1 MNSCNLAHLKTCHY
15 YCVTM
20 RVILP
25 LLRIQ
30 PARAPILRYGV
41 AVLST
46 TLALIPALLLP
57 NINESRLAVFAVAV
71 MVSAWYGGWKP
82 GLVATSFALTVSAYF
97 SFSSEQT
104 PAQFRSTMMRLS
116 LFVVLA
122 ALICWFNAALRAAQE
137 NLRRSEMNFRSL
149 ATNAPYGICRCDSAG
164 ELLDL
169 NPALLALL
177 GYSSA
182 QELVGKHLG
191 SLYAD
196 THHWFE
202 LADYLRSATPFNGL
216 IAEWKRKDGSTTV
229 VRVSGRTVC
238 NGDKNKSKSKSK
250 SKNKNKDRAFELFAE
265 DVTERRALEQQL
277 RQSQK
282 MEAVGRLAGGI
293 AHDFNN
299 LLMVISGY
307 SEFLLDRLGPDPA
320 LRGPAQEI
328 AGASQRASTLT
339 RQLLAFSRKQMLA
352 PKILDLNGVVTENLK
367 MLTRMIGEDIDLVM
381 VPATA
386 LGAVRADAGQIEQVI
401 MNLAVNARDAMP
413 SGGKLTIETSNI
425 SLDEEYS
432 RFHAPLKPGDYVML
446 AISDTGMGMDSET
459 QSHIFEPFFTTK
471 GPKGT
476 GLGLSTVYGIVKQ
489 SGGYIWV
496 YSEPGKGTTFKIY
509 LPRVAERVEAAQVV
523 APAEPAFTEPGTET
537 ILLAEDE
544 ANLRYLAR
552 QFLEKQGYKVI
563 EAADGAVAM
572 QIAVAHEGVI
582 HLLLTDVIMPG
593 MNGRELA
600 QRISEIRPQTKILY
614 MSGYTEN
621 VIGHNGTLDAG
632 IRLLQKPFTLREL
645 KSKVREVL
653 DSSLVPREM
662 DVPLRST
669 REAAG
674 QDREQ
679 PPLSRAPR
687 FQLNLPLKYRRLD
700 EEKWHEGE
708 TRNISRSGLLFQAE
722 DLLQPNV
729 QLEINLVL
737 PSEIAGLSPTEVVC
751 RGEIVRTVKAAEE
764 KMPPALAAK
773 ILQYHFQ
780 HGSQLPRA

>member
-1 MNSCNLAHLKTCHY
+1 MVY
-15 YCVTM
+15 M
-20 RVILP
+20 RVTLP
-25 LLRIQ
+25 LLRIP

-46 TLALIPALLLP
+46 TLALIPAVLLP
-57 NINESRLAVFAVAV
+57 NITESRLAVFAVAV

-97 SFSSEQT
+97 SFSGEHT
-104 PAQFRSTMMRLS
+104 PAQFRSTMLRLA

-137 NLRRSEMNFRSL
+137 GLRRSEVNFRSL
-149 ATNAPYGICRCDSAG
+149 VTNAPYGICRCDSSG
-164 ELLDL
+164 QLLDA
-169 NPALLALL
+169 NPALRAML
-177 GYSSA
+177 GYTA
-182 QELVGKHLG
+182 AEELLGKHLG
-191 SLYAD
+191 ALYAD
-196 THHWFE
+196 SQQWFE
-202 LADYLRSATPFNGL
+202 LADHLRSAAPFTGL
-216 IAEWKRKDGSTTV
+216 IAEWKRTDGTGV
-229 VRVSGRTVC
+229 LVRVSGRSVS
-238 NGDKNKSKSKSK
+238 NGDRDKT
-250 SKNKNKDRAFELFAE
+250 FELFAE
-265 DVTERRALEQQL
+265 DVTEHRALEQQL

-307 SEFLLDRLGPDPA
+307 SEFLLDRLGPEPA
-320 LRGPAQEI
+320 LRAPAQEI
-328 AGASQRASTLT
+328 ASAAGRATSLT

-367 MLTRMIGEDIDLVM
+367 MLTRVIGEDIDLVM
-381 VPATA
+381 VPAA
-386 LGAVRADAGQIEQVI
+386 GLGTVRADAGQIEQVI

-413 SGGKLTIETSNI
+413 AGGKLTIETSNVT
-425 SLDEEYS
+425 LDEEQA
-432 RFHAPLKPGDYVML
+432 RFHPPLTPGNYVLL
-446 AISDTGMGMDSET
+446 AISDTGAGMDSET
-459 QSHIFEPFFTTK
+459 QSRIFEPFFTTK
-471 GPKGT
+471 GVKGT

-496 YSEPGKGTTFKIY
+496 YSEQGKGTTFKIY
-509 LPRVAERVEAAQVV
+509 LPRVADAVESPVKIPVPSESV
-523 APAEPAFTEPGTET
+523 AIEPGTET
-537 ILLAEDE
+537 ILLVEDE

-552 QFLEKQGYKVI
+552 QFLEKQGYRVI
-563 EAADGAVAM
+563 DAADGAVAM

-600 QRISEIRPQTKILY
+600 QHILEIRPNVKVLY

-621 VIGHNGTLDAG
+621 VIGRNGTLDAG
-632 IRLLQKPFTLREL
+632 VRLLQKPFTLRDL

-653 DSSLVPREM
+653 DSTPFPSEIAMSVHTAHAKSVP
-662 DVPLRST
+662 PL
-669 REAAG
+669 
-674 QDREQ
+674 
-679 PPLSRAPR
+679 PLSRAQR
-687 FQLNLPLKYRRLD
+687 FQLHLPLKYRRLD
-700 EEKWHEGE
+700 EEKWHDGE

-729 QLEINLVL
+729 ILEINLVL

-751 RGEIVRTVKAAEE
+751 RGEVVRTVGSNGEQ
-764 KMPPALAAK
+764 MPPALAAK

>member
-1 MNSCNLAHLKTCHY
+1 MVY
-15 YCVTM
+15 M
-20 RVILP
+20 RVTLP

-30 PARAPILRYGV
+30 PARASILRYGV

-46 TLALIPALLLP
+46 TLALIPVLLLP
-57 NINESRLAVFAVAV
+57 NIAESRLAVFAVAV

-97 SFSSEQT
+97 SFSGEHT
-104 PAQFRSTMMRLS
+104 PAQYRSTMIRLT

-122 ALICWFNAALRAAQE
+122 MLICWFNAALRGAQE
-137 NLRRSEMNFRSL
+137 GLRRSEINFRSL
-149 ATNAPYGICRCDSAG
+149 VTNAPYGICRCDSAG
-164 ELLDL
+164 KLLDA
-169 NPALLALL
+169 NPALLAML
-177 GYSSA
+177 GYSSPN
-182 QELVGKHLG
+182 ELAGIHLG
-191 SLYAD
+191 ALYAD
-196 THHWFE
+196 AQQWFQ
-202 LADYLRSATPFNGL
+202 LADYLLSATPFNGL
-216 IAEWKRKDGSTTV
+216 IVEWKRKDGTGTA
-229 VRVSGRTVC
+229 VRVSGRAVSDGKKGRT
-238 NGDKNKSKSKSK
+238 
-250 SKNKNKDRAFELFAE
+250 FELFAE

-282 MEAVGRLAGGI
+282 MEAVGRLAGGV

-328 AGASQRASTLT
+328 ASAAVRATSLT

-352 PKILDLNGVVTENLK
+352 PKILDLNSVVTENLK
-367 MLTRMIGEDIDLVM
+367 MLNRMIGEDIELMM
-381 VPATA
+381 VPAA
-386 LGAVRADAGQIEQVI
+386 DLGTVRADAGQIEQVI

-413 SGGKLTIETSNI
+413 AGGKLTIETSNV
-425 SLDEEYS
+425 SLDEDYA
-432 RFHAPLKPGDYVML
+432 RFHAPLRPGNYVML
-446 AISDTGMGMDSET
+446 AISDTGAGMDSET

-496 YSEPGKGTTFKIY
+496 YSEAGKGTTFKVY
-509 LPRVAERVEAAQVV
+509 LPRVADTVEAPAQV
-523 APAEPAFTEPGTET
+523 AIPAESTATEPGTET
-537 ILLAEDE
+537 VLLVEDE
-544 ANLRYLAR
+544 TNLRYLAR
-552 QFLEKQGYKVI
+552 QFLEKQGYRVV
-563 EAADGAVAM
+563 EAADGAAAM
-572 QIAVAHEGVI
+572 QIAVAHEGMI

-600 QRISEIRPQTKILY
+600 QRISEIRPNVKVLY

-621 VIGHNGTLDAG
+621 VIGSNGTLDAG
-632 IRLLQKPFTLREL
+632 VRLLQKPFTLRDL

-653 DSSLVPREM
+653 DSTPF
-662 DVPLRST
+662 PL
-669 REAAG
+669 EAAMSVQTAHVKATQG
-674 QDREQ
+674 LHQL
-679 PPLSRAPR
+679 PSSRAQR
-687 FQLNLPLKYRRLD
+687 FQLHLPLKYRRLD
-700 EEKWHEGE
+700 EEKWHSGE

-722 DLLQPNV
+722 DPLQPNV
-729 QLEINLVL
+729 ILEINLVL
-737 PSEIAGLSPTEVVC
+737 PAEIAGLSPTEVIC
-751 RGEIVRTVKAAEE
+751 KGEVVRTVEANGE

>member
-1 MNSCNLAHLKTCHY
+1 MVY
-15 YCVTM
+15 M
-20 RVILP
+20 RVTLP

-30 PARAPILRYGV
+30 PARAAILRYGV

-46 TLALIPALLLP
+46 TLALIPVLLLP
-57 NINESRLAVFAVAV
+57 NIAESRLAVFAVAV

-97 SFSSEQT
+97 SFSGEHA
-104 PAQFRSTMMRLS
+104 PAQYRSTMIRLT

-122 ALICWFNAALRAAQE
+122 MLICWFNAALRAAQE
-137 NLRRSEMNFRSL
+137 NLRRSEINFRSL
-149 ATNAPYGICRCDSAG
+149 VTNAPYGVCRCDSAG
-164 ELLDL
+164 QLLDA
-169 NPALLALL
+169 NPALLAMLGYPSAKELL
-177 GYSSA
+177 G
-182 QELVGKHLG
+182 QHLG
-191 SLYAD
+191 GLYAD
-196 THHWFE
+196 TQHWFE
-202 LADYLRSATPFNGL
+202 LADFLRSAAPFTGL
-216 IAEWKRKDGSTTV
+216 IAEWKRKDGSSTV
-229 VRVSGRTVC
+229 VRVSGRAVS
-238 NGDKNKSKSKSK
+238 NGERGKT
-250 SKNKNKDRAFELFAE
+250 FELFAE

-328 AGASQRASTLT
+328 ASASGRATTLT

-367 MLTRMIGEDIDLVM
+367 MLTRVIGEDIDLVM
-381 VPATA
+381 VPASE
-386 LGAVRADAGQIEQVI
+386 LGTVRADAGQIEQVI

-413 SGGKLTIETSNI
+413 SGGKLTIETSNV
-425 SLDEEYS
+425 SLDEEYA
-432 RFHAPLKPGDYVML
+432 RFHAPLRPGNYVL
-446 AISDTGMGMDSET
+446 LSISDTGAGMDSET

-509 LPRVAERVEAAQVV
+509 LPRVAATVERPPQILVAAES
-523 APAEPAFTEPGTET
+523 AAIEPGTET
-537 ILLAEDE
+537 ILLVEDE

-552 QFLEKQGYKVI
+552 QYLEKQGYRVI
-563 EAADGAVAM
+563 EAADGAVAI
-572 QIAVAHEGVI
+572 QITVAHEGVI

-600 QRISEIRPQTKILY
+600 QRISEIRPNVRVLY

-621 VIGHNGTLDAG
+621 VIGRNGTLDAG
-632 IRLLQKPFTLREL
+632 VRLLQKPFTLRDL

-653 DSSLVPREM
+653 DTNPIPPEVAMSVHTAHAKATPPQL
-662 DVPLRST
+662 
-669 REAAG
+669 
-674 QDREQ
+674 
-679 PPLSRAPR
+679 PLSRAQR
-687 FQLNLPLKYRRLD
+687 FQLHLPLKYRRLD
-700 EEKWHEGE
+700 EEKWHDGE

-729 QLEINLVL
+729 ILEINLVL
-737 PSEIAGLSPTEVVC
+737 PAEIAGLSATEVVC
-751 RGEIVRTVKAAEE
+751 RGEVVRTEAANGE

>member
-1 MNSCNLAHLKTCHY
+1 
-15 YCVTM
+15 M
-20 RVILP
+20 RVTLP
-25 LLRIQ
+25 LLRIP

-97 SFSSEQT
+97 SFTGEHT
-104 PAQFRSTMMRLS
+104 PAQYRSTMIRLT
-116 LFVVLA
+116 LFVALA
-122 ALICWFNAALRAAQE
+122 LLICWFNAALRATQE
-137 NLRRSEMNFRSL
+137 GLRRSEKNFRSL
-149 ATNAPYGICRCDSAG
+149 VTNAPYGICRCDSAG
-164 ELLDL
+164 KLLDV
-169 NPALLALL
+169 NPALQAML
-177 GYSSA
+177 GYSSGRDLIG
-182 QELVGKHLG
+182 QHVGA
-191 SLYAD
+191 LYAD
-196 THHWFE
+196 THQWFE
-202 LADYLRSATPFNGL
+202 LADYLLAADPFTGV
-216 IAEWKRKDGSTTV
+216 IAEWKRKDGSSTV
-229 VRVSGRTVC
+229 VRVSGRAVSDGGKKRT
-238 NGDKNKSKSKSK
+238 
-250 SKNKNKDRAFELFAE
+250 FELFTE

-307 SEFLLDRLGPDPA
+307 SEFLLDRLGPDPS

-328 AGASQRASTLT
+328 SSAAERASALT

-352 PKILDLNGVVTENLK
+352 PKVLDLNAVVTENLK
-367 MLTRMIGEDIDLVM
+367 MLTRVIGEDIDLVM
-381 VPATA
+381 VPAA
-386 LGAVRADAGQIEQVI
+386 SLGAVRADAGQIEQVI

-413 SGGKLTIETSNI
+413 SGGKLTIETSNV
-425 SLDEEYS
+425 SLAEEDS
-432 RFHAPLKPGDYVML
+432 RFHAPLKPGDYVQL
-446 AISDTGMGMDSET
+446 TISDTGAGMDAET

-471 GPKGT
+471 GQRGT
-476 GLGLSTVYGIVKQ
+476 GLGLSTVYGIIKQ

-496 YSEPGKGTTFKIY
+496 YSEPGKGTAFKVY
-509 LPRVAERVEAAQVV
+509 LPRVAESADASAQVAEAAD
-523 APAEPAFTEPGTET
+523 APPIEPGTET
-537 ILLAEDE
+537 IVLAEDE
-544 ANLRYLAR
+544 TNLRYLAR
-552 QFLEKQGYKVI
+552 QFLEKQGYRVL
-563 EAADGAVAM
+563 EAADGAAAI

-600 QRISEIRPQTKILY
+600 QRISEIRPNTKVLY

-632 IRLLQKPFTLREL
+632 VRLLQKPFTLRDL

-653 DSSLVPREM
+653 DSTPMPPEVAMPVRSAQAAAQGRE
-662 DVPLRST
+662 PS
-669 REAAG
+669 
-674 QDREQ
+674 
-679 PPLSRAPR
+679 PLSRAQR
-687 FQLNLPLKYRRLD
+687 FQLHLPLKYRQLH
-700 EEKWHEGE
+700 EEKWHDGT
-708 TRNISRSGLLFQAE
+708 TRNISRSGLLFQSE

-729 QLEINLVL
+729 ILEINLVL
-737 PSEIAGLSPTEVVC
+737 PPEIAGLSPTEVVC
-751 RGEIVRTVKAAEE
+751 RGEVVRTEQPAKTE
-764 KMPPALAAK
+764 MPPALAAR

-780 HGSQLPRA
+780 HGGQLPRA

>member
-1 MNSCNLAHLKTCHY
+1 
-15 YCVTM
+15 M
-20 RVILP
+20 RVSLP
-25 LLRIQ
+25 LLRIP

-46 TLALIPALLLP
+46 TLALIPAVLLP
-57 NINESRLAVFAVAV
+57 NITESRLAVFAVAV

-97 SFSSEQT
+97 SFSTEQT
-104 PAQFRSTMMRLS
+104 PAQFRSTMIRLS

-137 NLRRSEMNFRSL
+137 GLRRSEMNFRSL
-149 ATNAPYGICRCDSAG
+149 VTHAPYGICRCDSAG
-164 ELLDL
+164 QLLDT
-169 NPALLALL
+169 NPALLTML

-182 QELVGKHLG
+182 TELKGRHLG
-191 SLYAD
+191 TLYSD
-196 THHWFE
+196 TQQWFE
-202 LADYLRSATPFNGL
+202 LADHLRAAAPFHGL
-216 IAEWKRKDGSTTV
+216 IVEWMRKDGSATV
-229 VRVSGRTVC
+229 ARVSGRAVSDARNT
-238 NGDKNKSKSKSK
+238 KT
-250 SKNKNKDRAFELFAE
+250 FELFAE
-265 DVTERRALEQQL
+265 DVTERRTLEQQL

-307 SEFLLDRLGPDPA
+307 SEFLLDRLGPDPE
-320 LRGPAQEI
+320 LRAPAQEI
-328 AGASQRASTLT
+328 ANAAGRASSLT

-381 VPATA
+381 IPAA
-386 LGAVRADAGQIEQVI
+386 DLGAVRADAGQIEQVI

-413 SGGKLTIETSNI
+413 AGGKLTIETSNV
-425 SLDEEYS
+425 SLDEDYA
-432 RFHAPLKPGDYVML
+432 RYHAPLKPGNYVML
-446 AISDTGMGMDSET
+446 AISDTGAGMDAET
-459 QSHIFEPFFTTK
+459 QSRIFEPFFTTK

-509 LPRVAERVEAAQVV
+509 LPRVADMVESTAPVV
-523 APAEPAFTEPGTET
+523 AESVAAEPGTET
-537 ILLAEDE
+537 ILLVEDE

-552 QFLEKQGYKVI
+552 QFLEKQGYRVL

-572 QIAVAHEGVI
+572 QIVVAHEGVI

-600 QRISEIRPQTKILY
+600 QRISEIRPNTKVLY

-621 VIGHNGTLDAG
+621 VIGRNGTLDAG
-632 IRLLQKPFTLREL
+632 IRLLQKPFTLRDL

-653 DSSLVPREM
+653 DSTPREVAM
-662 DVPLRST
+662 SAKT
-669 REAAG
+669 AHAAAPQG
-674 QDREQ
+674 LQQ
-679 PPLSRAPR
+679 FPLSRAQR
-687 FQLNLPLKYRRLD
+687 FQLHLPLKYRRLD
-700 EEKWHEGE
+700 EENWHEGE
-708 TRNISRSGLLFQAE
+708 TRNISRSGLLFEAE
-722 DLLQPNV
+722 DSLQPSV
-729 QLEINLVL
+729 LLEINLVL
-737 PSEIAGLSPTEVVC
+737 PAEIAGLSATEVVC
-751 RGEIVRTVKAAEE
+751 RGEIVRTVTPEGE
-764 KMPPALAAK
+764 KMSPALAAK
-773 ILQYHFQ
+773 ILQYRFQ

>member
-1 MNSCNLAHLKTCHY
+1 MKN
-15 YCVTM
+15 M
-20 RVILP
+20 RVTLP

-46 TLALIPALLLP
+46 TLALIPVLLLP
-57 NINESRLAVFAVAV
+57 NIAESRLAVFAVAV

-97 SFSSEQT
+97 SFSGEHT
-104 PAQFRSTMMRLS
+104 PAQYRSTMIRLT

-122 ALICWFNAALRAAQE
+122 ALICWFNAALRATQE
-137 NLRRSEMNFRSL
+137 GLLRSEMNFRSL
-149 ATNAPYGICRCDSAG
+149 VTNAPYGICRCDSAG
-164 ELLDL
+164 QLLDA
-169 NPALLALL
+169 NPALLTML
-177 GYSSA
+177 GYSSPT
-182 QELVGKHLG
+182 ELAGTHLG
-191 SLYAD
+191 ALYAD
-196 THHWFE
+196 TQHWFA
-202 LADYLRSATPFNGL
+202 LADYLRSAAPFNGL
-216 IAEWKRKDGSTTV
+216 IAEWKRKDGIPTV
-229 VRVSGRTVC
+229 VRVSGRAVSDSR
-238 NGDKNKSKSKSK
+238 NG
-250 SKNKNKDRAFELFAE
+250 RTFELFAE

-277 RQSQK
+277 QQSQK

-328 AGASQRASTLT
+328 ASAAVRATSLT

-381 VPATA
+381 VPAA
-386 LGAVRADAGQIEQVI
+386 GLGTVRADAGQIEQVI

-425 SLDEEYS
+425 SLDEEYA
-432 RFHAPLKPGDYVML
+432 RFHAPLKPGNYVML
-446 AISDTGMGMDSET
+446 AISDTGAGMDSET

-496 YSEPGKGTTFKIY
+496 YSESGKGTTFKIY
-509 LPRVAERVEAAQVV
+509 LPRVADAVESPALV
-523 APAEPAFTEPGTET
+523 AVPAEAVATEPGTET
-537 ILLAEDE
+537 ILLVEDE

-552 QFLEKQGYKVI
+552 QYLEKQGYRVL

-572 QIAVAHEGVI
+572 QIAVAHEGMI

-600 QRISEIRPQTKILY
+600 QRISEIRPNAKVLY

-621 VIGHNGTLDAG
+621 VIGRNGTLDAG
-632 IRLLQKPFTLREL
+632 VRLLQKPFTLRDL

-653 DSSLVPREM
+653 DSFPPEVAMSMQTTHAKSAPGLHHLP
-662 DVPLRST
+662 ST
-669 REAAG
+669 RA
-674 QDREQ
+674 Q
-679 PPLSRAPR
+679 R
-687 FQLNLPLKYRRLD
+687 FQLHLPLKYRQLN
-700 EEKWHEGE
+700 EENWHDGE
-708 TRNISRSGLLFQAE
+708 TKNISRSGLLFQAE

-729 QLEINLVL
+729 ILEINLVL
-737 PSEIAGLSPTEVVC
+737 PAEIAGLSATEVVC
-751 RGEIVRTVKAAEE
+751 RGEVVRTVNANGE

>member
-1 MNSCNLAHLKTCHY
+1 MGH
-15 YCVTM
+15 M
-20 RVILP
+20 RVTLP

-46 TLALIPALLLP
+46 TLALIPALMLP
-57 NINESRLAVFAVAV
+57 NIMESRLAVFAVAV

-97 SFSSEQT
+97 SFSGEHT
-104 PAQFRSTMMRLS
+104 PAQYRSTMFRLA

-122 ALICWFNAALRAAQE
+122 LLICWFNAALRAAQE
-137 NLRRSEMNFRSL
+137 GLRRSEMNFRSL
-149 ATNAPYGICRCDSAG
+149 VTNAPYGICRCDSAG
-164 ELLDL
+164 QLLDA
-169 NPALLALL
+169 NPALLAML
-177 GYSSA
+177 GYSSVK
-182 QELVGKHLG
+182 ELVGKHLG
-191 SLYAD
+191 GLYAD
-196 THHWFE
+196 TQQWFQ
-202 LADYLRSATPFNGL
+202 LADHLRSVAPFTGL
-216 IAEWKRKDGSTTV
+216 SVEWVRKDGTNTV
-229 VRVSGRTVC
+229 VRVSGRAVS
-238 NGDKNKSKSKSK
+238 NGDNGKT
-250 SKNKNKDRAFELFAE
+250 FELFAE

-282 MEAVGRLAGGI
+282 MEAIGRLAGGI

-307 SEFLLDRLGPDPA
+307 SEFLLDRLGPEPS
-320 LRGPAQEI
+320 LRGPAQEV
-328 AGASQRASTLT
+328 ASAAVRATSLT

-352 PKILDLNGVVTENLK
+352 PKILDLNAVVTENLK

-381 VPATA
+381 VPAA
-386 LGAVRADAGQIEQVI
+386 GLGAVRADAGQIEQVI

-413 SGGKLTIETSNI
+413 SGGKLTIETANV
-425 SLDEEYS
+425 SLDEDYA
-432 RFHAPLKPGDYVML
+432 RFHAPLSPGDYVML
-446 AISDTGMGMDSET
+446 AISDTGAGMDSET
-459 QSHIFEPFFTTK
+459 QSRIFEPFFTTK

-476 GLGLSTVYGIVKQ
+476 GLGLSTVYGIIKQ

-496 YSEPGKGTTFKIY
+496 YSESGKGTTFKIY
-509 LPRVAERVEAAQVV
+509 LPRIAETVERPAQIVT
-523 APAEPAFTEPGTET
+523 PAESVAAEPGTET
-537 ILLAEDE
+537 ILLVEDE
-544 ANLRYLAR
+544 TNLRYLAR
-552 QFLEKQGYKVI
+552 QFLEKQGYRVI

-600 QRISEIRPQTKILY
+600 QRISEIRPNVKVLY

-621 VIGHNGTLDAG
+621 VIGRDGTLDAG
-632 IRLLQKPFTLREL
+632 VRLLQKPFTLRDL
-645 KSKVREVL
+645 KSKVRETL
-653 DSSLVPREM
+653 DSTPFRPEVAMSVQSAHAKATQQL
-662 DVPLRST
+662 
-669 REAAG
+669 
-674 QDREQ
+674 
-679 PPLSRAPR
+679 PLSRAQR
-687 FQLNLPLKYRRLD
+687 FQLHLPLKYRRLD
-700 EEKWHEGE
+700 EEKWHAGE

-729 QLEINLVL
+729 ILEINLVL
-737 PSEIAGLSPTEVVC
+737 PAEIAGLSPTEVVC
-751 RGEIVRTVKAAEE
+751 KGEVVRTVEPNGDAV
-764 KMPPALAAK
+764 PPALAAK

>member
-1 MNSCNLAHLKTCHY
+1 
-15 YCVTM
+15 M
-20 RVILP
+20 RVTLP

-46 TLALIPALLLP
+46 TLALIPAVLLP
-57 NINESRLAVFAVAV
+57 NVTESRLAVFAVAV

-97 SFSSEQT
+97 SFSGERT
-104 PAQFRSTMMRLS
+104 PAQFRSTMMRLA

-122 ALICWFNAALRAAQE
+122 ALICWFNAALRATQE
-137 NLRRSEMNFRSL
+137 GLRRSEMNFRSL
-149 ATNAPYGICRCDSAG
+149 VTNAPYGICRCDSSG
-164 ELLDL
+164 QLLNV
-169 NPALLALL
+169 NPALLAML

-182 QELVGKHLG
+182 NELVGQHLG
-191 SLYAD
+191 ALYPD
-196 THHWFE
+196 SHQWFE
-202 LADYLRSATPFNGL
+202 LADYLRAGAPFNGL
-216 IAEWKRKDGSTTV
+216 IAEWKRKDGVGTV
-229 VRVSGRTVC
+229 VRVSGRAVSFAD
-238 NGDKNKSKSKSK
+238 NE
-250 SKNKNKDRAFELFAE
+250 RAFELFAE

-277 RQSQK
+277 QQSQK

-328 AGASQRASTLT
+328 AGASQRASSLT

-352 PKILDLNGVVTENLK
+352 PKILDLNEVVTENLK
-367 MLTRMIGEDIDLVM
+367 MLTRVIGEDIDLVM
-381 VPATA
+381 VPAA
-386 LGAVRADAGQIEQVI
+386 VLGSVRADAGQIDQVI

-413 SGGKLTIETSNI
+413 TGGKLTIETSNV
-425 SLDEEYS
+425 SLDEEYA
-432 RFHAPLKPGDYVML
+432 RFHAPLRPGDYVML
-446 AISDTGMGMDSET
+446 SISDTGQGMDSET

-471 GPKGT
+471 GTKGT
-476 GLGLSTVYGIVKQ
+476 GLGLSTVYGIIKQ

-496 YSEPGKGTTFKIY
+496 SSEAGKGTTFKIY
-509 LPRVAERVEAAQVV
+509 FPRVAERAETVAQVV
-523 APAEPAFTEPGTET
+523 SSEEAVLTEPGTET

-563 EAADGAVAM
+563 EAADGAAAM

-582 HLLLTDVIMPG
+582 NLLLTDVIMPG

-600 QRISEIRPQTKILY
+600 QRISEIRPQTKVLY

-621 VIGHNGTLDAG
+621 VIGHDGTLDAG
-632 IRLLQKPFTLREL
+632 VSLLQKPFTLREL

-653 DSSLVPREM
+653 DSIPVLREVDM
-662 DVPLRST
+662 PVQ
-669 REAAG
+669 AARTSAR
-674 QDREQ
+674 QRAE
-679 PPLSRAPR
+679 PSVLSRAPR
-687 FQLNLPLKYRRLD
+687 FQLHLPLKYRLLN
-700 EEKWHEGE
+700 EEKWHDGE

-722 DLLQPNV
+722 DFLQPNV

-737 PSEIAGLSPTEVVC
+737 PAEIAGLSPTEVVC
-751 RGEIVRTVKAAEE
+751 RGQIVRTVKSAGEE
-764 KMPPALAAK
+764 MPPALAAK

-780 HGSQLPRA
+780 HGTQIPRA

>member
-1 MNSCNLAHLKTCHY
+1 MVY
-15 YCVTM
+15 M
-20 RVILP
+20 RVTLP

-30 PARAPILRYGV
+30 PARASILRYGV
-41 AVLST
+41 AVFST
-46 TLALIPALLLP
+46 TLALIPVLLLP
-57 NINESRLAVFAVAV
+57 NIAESRLAVFAVAV

-97 SFSSEQT
+97 SFSGEHT
-104 PAQFRSTMMRLS
+104 PAQYRSTMIRLT

-122 ALICWFNAALRAAQE
+122 ALICWLNAALRASQE
-137 NLRRSEMNFRSL
+137 GLRRSEMNFRSL
-149 ATNAPYGICRCDSAG
+149 VTNAPYGICRCDSAG
-164 ELLDL
+164 QLLDA
-169 NPALLALL
+169 NPAMLAML
-177 GYSSA
+177 GYSSPK
-182 QELVGKHLG
+182 EVVGKHLG
-191 SLYAD
+191 TLHAD
-196 THHWFE
+196 TLQWFE
-202 LADYLRSATPFNGL
+202 LADYLRSAAAFNGL
-216 IAEWKRKDGSTTV
+216 IAEWKRKDGTATV
-229 VRVSGRTVC
+229 VRVSGRAVSDGGKGKT
-238 NGDKNKSKSKSK
+238 
-250 SKNKNKDRAFELFAE
+250 FELFAE

-328 AGASQRASTLT
+328 AGAAGRATSLT

-367 MLTRMIGEDIDLVM
+367 MLTRVIGEDIDLVM
-381 VPATA
+381 VPATG
-386 LGAVRADAGQIEQVI
+386 LGAVRADSGQIEQVI

-413 SGGKLTIETSNI
+413 AGGKLTIETSNV
-425 SLDEEYS
+425 SLDEEYA
-432 RFHAPLKPGDYVML
+432 RFHAPLRPGNYVML
-446 AISDTGMGMDSET
+446 AISDTGAGMDSET

-496 YSEPGKGTTFKIY
+496 YSEAGKGTTFKIY
-509 LPRVAERVEAAQVV
+509 LPRVAEAAESVEQVAVAAES
-523 APAEPAFTEPGTET
+523 AAAEPGTET
-537 ILLAEDE
+537 ILLVEDE

-552 QFLEKQGYKVI
+552 QFLEKQGYRVI

-572 QIAVAHEGVI
+572 QIAVAHEGTI

-600 QRISEIRPQTKILY
+600 QRISEIRPNVKILY

-621 VIGHNGTLDAG
+621 VIGRNGTLDAG
-632 IRLLQKPFTLREL
+632 VRLLQKPFSLHNL
-645 KSKVREVL
+645 KNKVREVL
-653 DSSLVPREM
+653 DSSPFPQEVAMSAQTAHAKTAQAPHQLP
-662 DVPLRST
+662 ST
-669 REAAG
+669 RA
-674 QDREQ
+674 Q
-679 PPLSRAPR
+679 R
-687 FQLNLPLKYRRLD
+687 FQLHLPLKYRRLN
-700 EEKWHEGE
+700 EEKWHDGE
-708 TRNISRSGLLFQAE
+708 TKNISRSGLLFQAE

-729 QLEINLVL
+729 ILEINLVL
-737 PSEIAGLSPTEVVC
+737 PAEIAGLSPTEVIC
-751 RGEIVRTVKAAEE
+751 KGEVVRTVQSNGE

>member
-1 MNSCNLAHLKTCHY
+1 
-15 YCVTM
+15 M
-20 RVILP
+20 RVTLP

-41 AVLST
+41 AILST

-57 NINESRLAVFAVAV
+57 NITESRLAVFAVAV

-82 GLVATSFALTVSAYF
+82 GLVATSFAVTVSAYF
-97 SFSSEQT
+97 SFTGEHT
-104 PAQFRSTMMRLS
+104 PAQFRSTMIRLA
-116 LFVVLA
+116 LFVILA

-137 NLRRSEMNFRSL
+137 SLRRSEMNFRSL
-149 ATNAPYGICRCDSAG
+149 VTNAPYGICRCDSAG
-164 ELLDL
+164 QLLDA
-169 NPALLALL
+169 NPALLAIL
-177 GYSSA
+177 GYSSTT
-182 QELVGKHLG
+182 EIVGKHLG
-191 SLYAD
+191 ELYAD
-196 THHWFE
+196 TQHWFE
-202 LADYLRSATPFNGL
+202 LADYLAAAAPFNGL
-216 IAEWKRKDGSTTV
+216 IVEWKRKDGTATV
-229 VRVSGRTVC
+229 VRVSGRTVS
-238 NGDKNKSKSKSK
+238 NGGNS
-250 SKNKNKDRAFELFAE
+250 RTFELFAE

-307 SEFLLDRLGPDPA
+307 SEFLLDRLGPEPT

-328 AGASQRASTLT
+328 ASAAGRASSLT

-352 PKILDLNGVVTENLK
+352 PKILDLNAVVTENLK
-367 MLTRMIGEDIDLVM
+367 MLTRVIGEDVDLVM
-381 VPATA
+381 VPATG

-413 SGGKLTIETSNI
+413 TGGKLTIETSNV
-425 SLDEEYS
+425 SLNEEYS
-432 RFHAPLKPGDYVML
+432 RVHAPLRPGNYVML
-446 AISDTGMGMDSET
+446 AISDTGAGMDSET
-459 QSHIFEPFFTTK
+459 QAHIFEPFFTTK

-496 YSEPGKGTTFKIY
+496 NSGPGKGTTFKIY
-509 LPRVAERVEAAQVV
+509 LPRVAEAVESVAQVPV
-523 APAEPAFTEPGTET
+523 HAGPVNAEPGTET
-537 ILLAEDE
+537 ILLVEDE

-552 QFLEKQGYKVI
+552 QFLEKQGYRVI

-600 QRISEIRPQTKILY
+600 QRIGEIRPNVKILY

-621 VIGHNGTLDAG
+621 VIGRNGTLDAG
-632 IRLLQKPFTLREL
+632 IRLLQKPFTLRDL
-645 KSKVREVL
+645 KSIVREVL
-653 DSSLVPREM
+653 DSTPLPREDAM
-662 DVPLRST
+662 SVHT
-669 REAAG
+669 AHAAAAQGRG
-674 QDREQ
+674 QL
-679 PPLSRAPR
+679 PSSRAQR
-687 FQLNLPLKYRRLD
+687 FQLHLPLKYRRLD
-700 EEKWHEGE
+700 EKNWHDGE

-729 QLEINLVL
+729 VLEINLVL
-737 PSEIAGLSPTEVVC
+737 PAEIAGLSPTEVVC
-751 RGEIVRTVKAAEE
+751 KGEVVRTVQPDSE

-780 HGSQLPRA
+780 HGSQVPQA

>member
-1 MNSCNLAHLKTCHY
+1 MGY
-15 YCVTM
+15 M
-20 RVILP
+20 RVTLP

-46 TLALIPALLLP
+46 TLALIPAVLLP
-57 NINESRLAVFAVAV
+57 NITESRLAVFAVAV

-97 SFSSEQT
+97 SFSGEHT
-104 PAQFRSTMMRLS
+104 PAQFRSTMLRLA

-137 NLRRSEMNFRSL
+137 GLRRSEMNFRSL
-149 ATNAPYGICRCDSAG
+149 VTNAPYGICRCDSAG
-164 ELLDL
+164 QLLDA
-169 NPALLALL
+169 NPALLAML

-182 QELVGKHLG
+182 KELAGTHLG
-191 SLYAD
+191 ALYAD
-196 THHWFE
+196 TQQWFD
-202 LADYLRSATPFNGL
+202 LADRLRSTALFNGL
-216 IAEWKRKDGSTTV
+216 IVEWGRKDGTRAV
-229 VRVSGRTVC
+229 VRVSGRAVSDGGKGRT
-238 NGDKNKSKSKSK
+238 
-250 SKNKNKDRAFELFAE
+250 FELFAE

-277 RQSQK
+277 QQSQK
-282 MEAVGRLAGGI
+282 MEAVGRLAGGV

-307 SEFLLDRLGPDPA
+307 SEFLLDRLGPEPA

-328 AGASQRASTLT
+328 ASAAGRATSLT

-367 MLTRMIGEDIDLVM
+367 MLTRMIGEDIDLVK
-381 VPATA
+381 VPGTE

-413 SGGKLTIETSNI
+413 SGGKLTIETSNV
-425 SLDEEYS
+425 SLDEDYA
-432 RFHAPLKPGDYVML
+432 RLHAPLRPGNYVML
-446 AISDTGMGMDSET
+446 AISDTGAGMDSET

-496 YSEPGKGTTFKIY
+496 YSEAGKGTTFKIY
-509 LPRVAERVEAAQVV
+509 LPRVAELAESSAQVA
-523 APAEPAFTEPGTET
+523 APAESDAAAPGTET
-537 ILLAEDE
+537 ILVVEDE

-552 QFLEKQGYKVI
+552 QFLEKQGYRVI
-563 EAADGAVAM
+563 DAADGAVAM

-600 QRISEIRPQTKILY
+600 QRISEIRPNVKVLY

-621 VIGHNGTLDAG
+621 VIGRNGTLDAG
-632 IRLLQKPFTLREL
+632 VRLLQKPFTLRDL

-653 DSSLVPREM
+653 DSTPFPREVAM
-662 DVPLRST
+662 SVHTAHAKASQQL
-669 REAAG
+669 
-674 QDREQ
+674 
-679 PPLSRAPR
+679 PLSRAQR
-687 FQLNLPLKYRRLD
+687 FQLHLPLKYRRLD
-700 EEKWHEGE
+700 EEKWHDGE
-708 TRNISRSGLLFQAE
+708 TRDISRSGLLFQAE

-729 QLEINLVL
+729 ILEINLVL
-737 PSEIAGLSPTEVVC
+737 PAEIAGLSPTEVVC
-751 RGEIVRTVKAAEE
+751 KGEVVRAVKPNGE

>member
-1 MNSCNLAHLKTCHY
+1 MPD
-15 YCVTM
+15 M
-20 RVILP
+20 RVTLP
-25 LLRIQ
+25 LLRIK
-30 PARAPILRYGV
+30 PTRAPILRYGV

-46 TLALIPALLLP
+46 TLALIPAVLLP
-57 NINESRLAVFAVAV
+57 NITESRLAVFAVAV

-97 SFSSEQT
+97 SFSGERT
-104 PAQFRSTMMRLS
+104 PAQFRSTMMRLA

-122 ALICWFNAALRAAQE
+122 ALICWFNAALRATQE
-137 NLRRSEMNFRSL
+137 GLRRSEMNFRSL
-149 ATNAPYGICRCDSAG
+149 VTNAPYGICRCDSTG
-164 ELLDL
+164 QLLDV
-169 NPALLALL
+169 NPALLAML

-182 QELVGKHLG
+182 RDLVGTHLG
-191 SLYAD
+191 ALYPD
-196 THHWFE
+196 TYQWFE
-202 LADYLRSATPFNGL
+202 LADCLQSAAPFNGL
-216 IAEWKRKDGSTTV
+216 IAEWKRKDGVGTV
-229 VRVSGRTVC
+229 VRVSGRAVSY
-238 NGDKNKSKSKSK
+238 GDKE
-250 SKNKNKDRAFELFAE
+250 RAFELFAE

-277 RQSQK
+277 QQSQK

-328 AGASQRASTLT
+328 AGASQRASSLT

-352 PKILDLNGVVTENLK
+352 PKILDLNEVVTENLK
-367 MLTRMIGEDIDLVM
+367 MLTRVIGEDIDLVM
-381 VPATA
+381 VPAA
-386 LGAVRADAGQIEQVI
+386 VLGSVRADAGQIDQVI
-401 MNLAVNARDAMP
+401 MNLALNARDAMP
-413 SGGKLTIETSNI
+413 SGGKLTIETSNV
-425 SLDEEYS
+425 SLDEEYA
-432 RFHAPLKPGDYVML
+432 RFHAPLRPGDYVML
-446 AISDTGMGMDSET
+446 SISDTGLGMDSET

-471 GPKGT
+471 GTKGT
-476 GLGLSTVYGIVKQ
+476 GLGLSTVYGIIKQ

-496 YSEPGKGTTFKIY
+496 SSESGKGTTFKIY
-509 LPRVAERVEAAQVV
+509 LPRVAERAETLAQVV
-523 APAEPAFTEPGTET
+523 SSEEAVFTEPGTET

-552 QFLEKQGYKVI
+552 QFLEKQGYQVI

-600 QRISEIRPQTKILY
+600 QRISEIRPQTKVLY

-621 VIGHNGTLDAG
+621 VIGHDGTLDAG
-632 IRLLQKPFTLREL
+632 VSLLQKPFTLRDL

-653 DSSLVPREM
+653 DSTPVLREVDM
-662 DVPLRST
+662 PVQTARAST
-669 REAAG
+669 R
-674 QDREQ
+674 QRSEQ
-679 PPLSRAPR
+679 SALSRAPR
-687 FQLNLPLKYRRLD
+687 FQLHLPLKYRLLD
-700 EEKWHEGE
+700 EEKWHDGE

-729 QLEINLVL
+729 Q
-737 PSEIAGLSPTEVVC
+737 
-751 RGEIVRTVKAAEE
+751 
-764 KMPPALAAK
+764 
-773 ILQYHFQ
+773 
-780 HGSQLPRA
+780 